1 MPDRVELCAP
11 AGNLPSLK
19 EAINR
24 GADAVYLG
32 FNNDTNLRNFPGLNF
47 TFKEIAKA
55 IKFAHRRGKK
65 IYIAINSYPQLIQLE
80 QSHKDIDEACSLG
93 ADALIISDLG
103 LLAYASKK
111 YPSMRLHL
119 SVQAGASS
127 AQSIIFYQKTF
138 NVKRVVLPRVMSVE
152 KIAQINKETG
162 CEIEVFG
169 FGLLC
174 INYEGRCHL
183 SSYLTGESINT
194 YGACGSPR
202 FVRFE
207 ENGENLKV
215 MLGETCL
222 NKYPKNTAIAYPT
235 PCKGYYHNLE
245 KQGFEYAF
253 QNPQSLNVL
262 EILPS
267 LIENG
272 ADAIK
277 IEGRQRSQVYVGKA
291 VSSFRQAIDSYYD
304 KKEAYSATQ
313 ESNGEL
319 ESLFE
324 GSSFTCGCYAEE

>member
-1 MPDRVELCAP
+1 MSRVELCAP

-19 EAINR
+19 EAINK

-47 TFKEIAKA
+47 TSKETAKA
-55 IKFAHRRGKK
+55 IMFAHRRGKK
-65 IYIAINSYPQLIQLE
+65 VYIAINSYPQTDQLE
-80 QSHKDIDEACSLG
+80 QSYKDIDHACSLR
-93 ADALIISDLG
+93 ADALIMSDLG
-103 LLAYASKK
+103 LLDYTSKK
-111 YPSMRLHL
+111 HPSMRLHL

-138 NVKRVVLPRVMSVE
+138 NVKRVVLPRVMSIE
-152 KIAQINKETG
+152 KIAKINEETD
-162 CEIEVFG
+162 CEFEVFG

-202 FVRFE
+202 FVKFE

-215 MLGETCL
+215 MLGGTCL
-222 NKYPKNTAIAYPT
+222 NKYPKNASIAYPT

-245 KQGFEYAF
+245 KEGFEYAF

-267 LIENG
+267 LIESG

-291 VSSFRQAIDSYYD
+291 VSSFRQAIDSHYKDSESYRVP
-304 KKEAYSATQ
+304 KEGNA
-313 ESNGEL
+313 EL

-324 GSSFTCGCYAEE
+324 GSSFTCGCYVEE